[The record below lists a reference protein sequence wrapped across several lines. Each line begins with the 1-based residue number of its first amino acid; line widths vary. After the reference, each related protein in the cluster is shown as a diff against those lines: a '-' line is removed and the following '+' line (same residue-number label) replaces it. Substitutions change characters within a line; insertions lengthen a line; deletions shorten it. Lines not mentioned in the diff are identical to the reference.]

1 MITVPSILL
10 NLNHEKK
17 LAESMTEQNA
27 HTPRRF
33 ESQVEGDEGW
43 YVASYDRGQ
52 HFQQV
57 QVFLHKGTQGQQRD
71 ILVL

>member
-10 NLNHEKK
+10 NLNHMRK

-33 ESQVEGDEGW
+33 ESQVEDGEG
-43 YVASYDRGQ
+43 
-52 HFQQV
+52 
-57 QVFLHKGTQGQQRD
+57 
-71 ILVL
+71 